1 MVWKVPEKWWS
12 KGISIL
18 YAFCQVFGDP
28 SRLKKKKEQY
38 EEELTICFL
47 MVLKASHCIVSQ

>member
-18 YAFCQVFGDP
+18 CALSGIWGY
-28 SRLKKKKEQY
+28 LKIKKKEQY
-38 EEELTICFL
+38 EEELTICLL